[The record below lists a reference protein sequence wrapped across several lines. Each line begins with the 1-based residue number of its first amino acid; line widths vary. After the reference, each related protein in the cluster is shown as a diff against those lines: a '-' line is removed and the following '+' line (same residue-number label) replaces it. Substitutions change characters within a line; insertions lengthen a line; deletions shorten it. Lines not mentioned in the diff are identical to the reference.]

1 VTLAQRWAVLSERAH
16 RGVRLKQKQFK
27 IVISSETERSL
38 SSRQVKNASRRAQ
51 T

>member
-1 VTLAQRWAVLSERAH
+1 VLSERAH
-16 RGVRLKQKQFK
+16 RGVRLNAEVWQFK